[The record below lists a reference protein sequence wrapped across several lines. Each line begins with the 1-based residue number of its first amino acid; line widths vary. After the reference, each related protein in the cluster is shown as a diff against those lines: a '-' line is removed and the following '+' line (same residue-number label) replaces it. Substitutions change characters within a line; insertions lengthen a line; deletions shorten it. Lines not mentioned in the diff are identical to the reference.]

1 MTPPAKIQPAKI
13 PPDADPLSLAFAAA
27 RQAAAEGE
35 VPVGAAVVRG
45 GRVLAVAHN
54 RPRALKDPTAHAE
67 ILAIRAACA
76 AIGDERLV
84 DCDLYVTLEPCPMC
98 AGAISFAR
106 IRRSTSRSPTRRAA
120 ASSTGRACSTSRPAT
135 MRLRSTAVSARRRRR
150 PAAGFLRHA
159 KGLRA

>member
-1 MTPPAKIQPAKI
+1 VPTPI
-13 PPDADPLSLAFAAA
+13 PTDADPLSLAFAAA

-54 RPRALKDPTAHAE
+54 RPRALNDPTAHAE

-98 AGAISFAR
+98 AGAIAFAR
-106 IRRSTSRSPTRRAA
+106 IRRLYFAAPDPKGGGVEHGPRVFNQPTCHHAPDVYGGFREAEAA
-120 ASSTGRACSTSRPAT
+120 AL
-135 MRLRSTAVSARRRRR
+135 LRDFFAARRT
-150 PAAGFLRHA
+150 
-159 KGLRA
+159 